1 MIDLPSEV
9 AQLSPKLVGRFLILV
24 GQGNPKGAVSG
35 RVVKVSG
42 VLDTVNGRFDELL
55 GVFKFQEYPFQGFIF
70 LREEI
75 LEKNNLK
82 RINLNTNF
90 KVLKRCRGKI
100 E

>member
-42 VLDTVNGRFDELL
+42 VLGTVNGRFDELL
-55 GVFKFQEYPFQGFIF
+55 GIF
-70 LREEI
+70 
-75 LEKNNLK
+75 
-82 RINLNTNF
+82 
-90 KVLKRCRGKI
+90 
-100 E
+100 